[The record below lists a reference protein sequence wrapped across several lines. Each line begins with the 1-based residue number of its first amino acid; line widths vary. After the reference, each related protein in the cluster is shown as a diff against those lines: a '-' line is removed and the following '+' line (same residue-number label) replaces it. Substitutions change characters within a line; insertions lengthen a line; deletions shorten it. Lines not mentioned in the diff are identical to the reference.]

1 MKNFKRYIAFTLLF
15 TIIFSNFIEVYA
27 ATSTKTY
34 EEKIS
39 KEIISV
45 KDDEFVDVIV
55 KLKKEIDSEKIKT
68 EVKKSNPNIN
78 KDQLQ
83 KQIRKEIVDESVSLA
98 ENSQK
103 SILKFLDKNKKEG
116 SVKSYKSFF
125 IVNCVN
131 IVAKKSI
138 VIELAKRPDVE
149 EIIENKKIK
158 IERPEKNFPEAR
170 EASLSYSSKHVPWN
184 LKAIGADKAQ
194 ELTKDSSNEVVVAI
208 IDSGVDSSHPAISK
222 NYRGNDSNLSA
233 SSWYNT
239 IDGKNGAEEKP
250 FDDRGHG
257 THVCGTILGSKE
269 GSLLGVAPKTKWIAV
284 KVFDKNGDTDNTKLL
299 AAGEWILA
307 PTDAKGN
314 KHPELAPRI
323 VNNSWGGNSSDG
335 FYQDMVKKWREAG
348 IFPVFSAG
356 NVSETN
362 NGGDNSIGTPGSY
375 PEAYAVGAI
384 RKDEKVAKFSL
395 RGKSDYTNKWKPDI
409 VAPGVNILSS
419 VPGNRYEL
427 YTGTS
432 MASPH
437 VSGVVA
443 LMLQANKDLS
453 VEQIEK
459 ILNETA
465 SPLKDDYYVESPNH
479 GYGYGKVDAY
489 NAVELSMGQTKGK
502 EVNKDKMGNFSGR
515 LLARGED
522 HEKPSLD
529 HKAISAVYTIYKT
542 SFDANVKDNTGID
555 SVKLFLNCGE
565 GFKEYEMKLKRGT
578 RLDGYYNVDIPVS
591 TFNGI
596 SSGSYYI
603 ECSDIN
609 GSVTRTEE
617 YSFVVKDGVNIGYVQ
632 DFETDISGFEFGG
645 ESSLWKWGNI
655 KSDEPDK
662 KLIGT
667 GPYSDN
673 LKKDTIAVMPPIDLS
688 KTDKDAVLS
697 FRHWYDLGNSE
708 YASFDQ
714 AEVWIAEV
722 DANSSADNLDW
733 KLKRTYKNSSKGKWV
748 DEFIDL
754 SEYKGKKICLMFGLR
769 ANGGWKTK
777 GQGWYIDDIKIEEAV
792 KEIPEKPSQYLSLR
806 SQKNGSYK
814 FSFSPVKND
823 KITAYELYRS
833 DKLEGPFEC
842 VKTVKKGDINGGFG
856 KWTITLSDTPL
867 PQKGS
872 YYYYA
877 VSKIG
882 KNSSEPSK
890 IESIT
895 FTKGKE
901 FLSYNFENGKQGW
914 TSVSGSGELA
924 WDFGKLEYGDKY
936 NANFKKPTESQSL
949 GKNPGMNMWATNMDD
964 HRLPKSKY
972 SLISPTMN
980 LSTLSDAKIYYQNW
994 FGSSGKRYSDD
1005 YDTYNQDL
1013 GEIYISK
1020 DDGNSWEK
1028 IYTLNEE
1035 MLDKKGN
1042 RHTWFTDGVEIP
1054 KEYLTDKIKIK
1065 FLLDTG
1071 DDMGASSPEQ
1081 CGGWYIDDISIN
1093 TNLNKNTENSLQ
1105 TENVFENKSPF
1116 KLQNMTRASEN
1127 SSSNNGLIP
1136 LVGKIRIKETG
1147 VSVTSEA
1154 GTGKFSIKH
1163 PVGSY
1168 TAIAESEGY
1177 ASKEIPVTITNNSE
1191 LKEDIY
1197 LDKAQETTLNVK
1209 VSDEDSNPVNAN
1221 VKIYK
1226 QDDLEVLK
1234 EKDGSDISLDKILP
1248 GKYNIAVSA
1257 DGYKTY
1263 REEITIS
1270 ESKEIEIKLEK
1281 ISFQEEKNVGY
1292 TKKEPLQLAGQDEKN
1307 ITFANK
1313 ISNNKDV
1320 QVEEVTYYITKTKD
1334 VDLQNSRYRISI
1346 YDKNDIDGLP
1356 GKILYSKDL
1365 NFEKEGWNSLNISNV
1380 QVDGDFYI
1388 AFTKLSGELAFGIDD
1403 KTTDIDSVKMF
1414 NNAWIEPQTQ
1424 GSYMIGAKLR
1434 EIEDTQKAA
1443 IDKATQLVET
1453 AETEK
1458 TEDAYN
1464 EAKGKVE
1471 ALKESESKRDLQNRL
1486 VEIYKYIQAIKA
1498 IDELNGKN
1506 ISDITKAELDNAEAL
1521 INAVKD
1527 EWKKDLSDRLNSLKD
1542 KKADDGRRKEL
1553 ENYKT
1558 DAKAKVDALDKLN
1571 QDEKNAY
1578 KASIDGAENKDAIDA
1593 ILSAAQ
1599 GENANREEAKK
1610 ALLQE
1615 KEDAKAKIDLLDE
1628 LSDTEKAEA
1637 KKQIDQAEN
1646 KDAIDQIVKKA
1657 EEKNTEAGKNKVDSE
1672 RLKKAKE
1679 ELAAYM
1685 KSFNEDVVDNPAI
1698 EYQDENVKGDIKKAI
1713 KKAKDLLAKEEINQE
1728 ELEEMEKIPFKKVN
1742 GKKSGL
1748 FRDFTKKALVNFE
1761 VLGDKDQINPHNGKK
1776 YTALK
1781 DNTIK
1786 IASSL
1791 QGAGKIGDNDKFFFK
1806 LNYVKEEDFKPAN
1819 QATGLDATS
1828 TPTPKY
1834 KKQEIPKEDYE
1845 VKSVEGGYEIKINKL
1860 PSGVKIIKPIV
1871 LAKLANNTYFEN
1883 GTLVFVSQNEN
1894 PVTPGG
1900 ESPGENP
1907 ATPGGESP
1915 DKPSVDNNSY
1925 RRYRPSYPIFFAY
1938 SGSEKTKPFKPATET
1953 KVPTKI
1959 KMDSKLVIGSKKLVV
1974 TVNGVQK
1981 EALMDVEPFIS
1992 NNRTMLPIRFVAEAL
2007 GFEVDWDKANRTVV
2021 LKDKD
2026 TLVKIPVDTNQII
2039 VNGSVFE
2046 SDVKPILKN
2055 DRTMLPIANIARALG
2070 LVDGKDI
2077 IWDGTTKEV
2086 IIKRDILK

>member
-1 MKNFKRYIAFTLLF
+1 MKNFKRYVAFALLF
-15 TIIFSNFIEVYA
+15 TLIFTNFNEVYA
-27 ATSTKTY
+27 AASNKTY

-103 SILKFLDKNKKEG
+103 SILKYLDKNKKEG

-138 VIELAKRPDVE
+138 VIELAKRQDVE

-170 EASLSYSSKHVPWN
+170 EASLDNASKHVPWN

-194 ELTKDSSNEVVVAI
+194 ELTKDSNNEVVVAI

-239 IDGKNGAEEKP
+239 INGKNGAEEKP

-284 KVFDKNGDTDNTKLL
+284 KVFDKDGETDNTKLL

-307 PTDAKGN
+307 PTDANGK
-314 KHPELAPRI
+314 KHPELAPKI
-323 VNNSWGGNSSDG
+323 VNNSWGGNSSDR

-356 NVSETN
+356 NVSEVN

-395 RGKSDYTNKWKPDI
+395 RGKSDYTDKWKPDI

-465 SPLKDDYYVESPNH
+465 SPLKDDYYVDSPNH

-489 NAVELSMGQTKGK
+489 NAVELSMGQAKGK
-502 EVNKDKMGNFSGR
+502 EVNKDKMGSFSGR

-522 HEKPSLD
+522 KEKPSLD

-555 SVKLFLNCGE
+555 SVKLFLNCGKDFE
-565 GFKEYEMKLKRGT
+565 EHEMKLKRGT
-578 RLDGYYNVDIPVS
+578 RLDGYYNVDISVS
-591 TFNGI
+591 NFNGV

-609 GSVTRTEE
+609 GSKTRTEE
-617 YSFVVKDGVNIGYVQ
+617 YRFVVKDGVNIGYVQ

-655 KSDEPDK
+655 KSDELDK

-673 LKKDTIAVMPPIDLS
+673 LKKYTIAVMPPIDLS
-688 KTDKDAVLS
+688 NTNKDAVLS

-708 YASFDQ
+708 YAFFDQ

-733 KLKRTYKNSSKGKWV
+733 KLKRTYKNSSKDKWA

-769 ANGGWKTK
+769 SNGQRKTN

-792 KEIPEKPSQYLSLR
+792 KEIPEKPSKYLSLK
-806 SQKNGSYK
+806 SQKNGRYN
-814 FSFSPVKND
+814 FSFSAVKNE

-833 DKLEGPFEC
+833 KNPKGPFEC
-842 VKTVKKGDINGGFG
+842 VKTVEKGDTSGGFG
-856 KWTITLSDTPL
+856 KYTITLSDIPL

-895 FTKGKE
+895 FTEGE
-901 FLSYNFENGKQGW
+901 EILSYNFENGQQGW
-914 TSVSGSGELA
+914 TSGSGSGELA
-924 WDFGKLEYGDKY
+924 WEFGELEYGDQY
-936 NANFKKPTESQSL
+936 NANFKKPTKSQSL
-949 GKNPGMNMWATNMDD
+949 GKNPGMNMWATNMND

-980 LSTLSDAKIYYQNW
+980 LSGLSDAKLYYQNW
-994 FGSSGKRYSDD
+994 FGSSGKRYSNE

-1020 DDGNSWEK
+1020 DDGSSWEK
-1028 IYTLNEE
+1028 IYTLNED

-1054 KEYLTDKIKIK
+1054 KEYLTEKTKIK

-1071 DDMGASSPEQ
+1071 NDEGKYDPEQ

-1093 TNLNKNTENSLQ
+1093 TNLDKNTGNSLQ
-1105 TENVFENKSPF
+1105 RENVFENKSPF

-1127 SSSNNGLIP
+1127 SSSNNGRIP
-1136 LVGKIRIKETG
+1136 LVGKITIKETG

-1163 PVGSY
+1163 PLGSY
-1168 TAIAESEGY
+1168 TAIAEAEGY
-1177 ASKEIPVTITNNSE
+1177 ASKEVPVTITNNFE
-1191 LKEDIY
+1191 LKDIY

-1209 VSDEDSNPVNAN
+1209 VSDENSKPVDAN

-1234 EKDGSDISLDKILP
+1234 EGNGPNISLDKILP
-1248 GKYNIAVSA
+1248 GKYNITVSA

-1263 REEITIS
+1263 RGEITIS

-1292 TKKEPLQLAGQDEKN
+1292 TKKEPSELAGQDEKN
-1307 ITFANK
+1307 VTFANK

-1334 VDLQNSRYRISI
+1334 VDLQNSSYRISI

-1365 NFEKEGWNSLNISNV
+1365 NFEKEGWNSLKISNV
-1380 QVDGDFYI
+1380 QVDGEFYI
-1388 AFTKLSGELAFGIDD
+1388 AFTKLSGELALGIDN
-1403 KTTDIDSVKMF
+1403 KTSDIDSVKMF
-1414 NNAWIEPQTQ
+1414 NNAWIEPETQ
-1424 GSYMIGAKLR
+1424 GSYMIGAKLK

-1443 IDKATQLVET
+1443 IDKATQLVEK
-1453 AETEK
+1453 AEKEK

-1471 ALKESESKRDLQNRL
+1471 ALKESESKRDLQKRL
-1486 VEIYKYIQAIKA
+1486 VELDKYIQANKA

-1506 ISDITKAELDNAEAL
+1506 ISDITKDELDNAEAL
-1521 INAVKD
+1521 VNAVKD

-1542 KKADDGRRKEL
+1542 KKADDDRRKEEAAKALSDAKEAAINKINELDKLSAAEKTDHINNVNASKKVEEVNKALLDAQKDNAKKIIASLDKLTGEERTKAKDDIDNAVDENAINEIVKVAQATQTERQSLDEHKNQAKTKIDPLSKLSDTEKNAYKNRISEATTKEAVDKIVLEAQKDNGKKEIAAMNLLKPEEATKANEDIQNASDEATIKNIVKEAQDKQDERQLL

-1558 DAKAKVDALDKLN
+1558 DAKSKVDALDKLN
-1571 QDEKNAY
+1571 QDEKDAY
-1578 KASIDGAENKDAIDA
+1578 KARIDGAGTKEAVDAIVLDA
-1593 ILSAAQ
+1593 Q
-1599 GENANREEAKK
+1599 KDNAKK
-1610 ALLQE
+1610 KVE
-1615 KEDAKAKIDLLDE
+1615 E
-1628 LSDTEKAEA
+1628 LTKLTEEEKAEA
-1637 KKQIDQAEN
+1637 LKAINEATNEESID
-1646 KDAIDQIVKKA
+1646 
-1657 EEKNTEAGKNKVDSE
+1657 
-1672 RLKKAKE
+1672 
-1679 ELAAYM
+1679 
-1685 KSFNEDVVDNPAI
+1685 
-1698 EYQDENVKGDIKKAI
+1698 KAI
-1713 KKAKDLLAKEEINQE
+1713 KTAEASNVSLDELKAQAKDKLNNLNKLSKEEKAAITKKIDGATSKAKVIDIITEAEKENNNKVPE
-1728 ELEEMEKIPFKKVN
+1728 ET
-1742 GKKSGL
+1742 G
-1748 FRDFTKKALVNFE
+1748 
-1761 VLGDKDQINPHNGKK
+1761 KDQYPWVPPYNYNPFW
-1776 YTALK
+1776 
-1781 DNTIK
+1781 
-1786 IASSL
+1786 SL
-1791 QGAGKIGDNDKFFFK
+1791 QF
-1806 LNYVKEEDFKPAN
+1806 YTPAK
-1819 QATGLDATS
+1819 T
-1828 TPTPKY
+1828 
-1834 KKQEIPKEDYE
+1834 
-1845 VKSVEGGYEIKINKL
+1845 
-1860 PSGVKIIKPIV
+1860 
-1871 LAKLANNTYFEN
+1871 
-1883 GTLVFVSQNEN
+1883 
-1894 PVTPGG
+1894 
-1900 ESPGENP
+1900 ES
-1907 ATPGGESP
+1907 
-1915 DKPSVDNNSY
+1915 
-1925 RRYRPSYPIFFAY
+1925 
-1938 SGSEKTKPFKPATET
+1938 KPATET
-1953 KVPTKI
+1953 KAPAEV

-1974 TVNGVQK
+1974 TVDGVQK
-1981 EALMDVEPFIS
+1981 EVAMDVEPFIS

-2007 GFEVDWDKANRTVV
+2007 GFKVEWDDPTRTVI
-2021 LKDKD
+2021 LTDKD
-2026 TLVKIPVDTNQII
+2026 TVVKIPVDTNQII
-2039 VNGSVFE
+2039 VNGTVFE
-2046 SDVKPILKN
+2046 SDVKPILKSN
-2055 DRTMLPIANIARALG
+2055 RTMLPIANIARALG

-2086 IIKRDILK
+2086 TIKRETSK

>member
-335 FYQDMVKKWREAG
+335 FYQDMVKKWRESG

-522 HEKPSLD
+522 HEKPNLD

-733 KLKRTYKNSSKGKWV
+733 KLKRTYKNSSKGKWI

-994 FGSSGKRYSDD
+994 FGSSGKRGFDD
-1005 YDTYNQDL
+1005 YGSYNQDL

-1380 QVDGDFYI
+1380 QVDGEFYI
-1388 AFTKLSGELAFGIDD
+1388 AFTKLSGELAFGIDNN
-1403 KTTDIDSVKMF
+1403 TTDIDSVKMF

-1443 IDKATQLVET
+1443 IDEATKLVEK
-1453 AETEK
+1453 AEAEK
-1458 TEDAYN
+1458 TKDAYN
-1464 EAKGKVE
+1464 EAKEKVE
-1471 ALKESESKRDLQNRL
+1471 ALNTSEGKTKLKARL
-1486 VEIYKYIQAIKA
+1486 AELDKYIQADKA
-1498 IDELNGKN
+1498 IDALEGK
-1506 ISDITKAELDNAEAL
+1506 
-1521 INAVKD
+1521 
-1527 EWKKDLSDRLNSLKD
+1527 
-1542 KKADDGRRKEL
+1542 
-1553 ENYKT
+1553 
-1558 DAKAKVDALDKLN
+1558 
-1571 QDEKNAY
+1571 
-1578 KASIDGAENKDAIDA
+1578 
-1593 ILSAAQ
+1593 
-1599 GENANREEAKK
+1599 
-1610 ALLQE
+1610 
-1615 KEDAKAKIDLLDE
+1615 KIY
-1628 LSDTEKAEA
+1628 
-1637 KKQIDQAEN
+1637 
-1646 KDAIDQIVKKA
+1646 QIV
-1657 EEKNTEAGKNKVDSE
+1657 
-1672 RLKKAKE
+1672 
-1679 ELAAYM
+1679 
-1685 KSFNEDVVDNPAI
+1685 
-1698 EYQDENVKGDIKKAI
+1698 
-1713 KKAKDLLAKEEINQE
+1713 
-1728 ELEEMEKIPFKKVN
+1728 
-1742 GKKSGL
+1742 
-1748 FRDFTKKALVNFE
+1748 
-1761 VLGDKDQINPHNGKK
+1761 
-1776 YTALK
+1776 
-1781 DNTIK
+1781 
-1786 IASSL
+1786 
-1791 QGAGKIGDNDKFFFK
+1791 
-1806 LNYVKEEDFKPAN
+1806 
-1819 QATGLDATS
+1819 
-1828 TPTPKY
+1828 
-1834 KKQEIPKEDYE
+1834 
-1845 VKSVEGGYEIKINKL
+1845 
-1860 PSGVKIIKPIV
+1860 
-1871 LAKLANNTYFEN
+1871 
-1883 GTLVFVSQNEN
+1883 
-1894 PVTPGG
+1894 
-1900 ESPGENP
+1900 
-1907 ATPGGESP
+1907 
-1915 DKPSVDNNSY
+1915 
-1925 RRYRPSYPIFFAY
+1925 
-1938 SGSEKTKPFKPATET
+1938 
-1953 KVPTKI
+1953 
-1959 KMDSKLVIGSKKLVV
+1959 
-1974 TVNGVQK
+1974 
-1981 EALMDVEPFIS
+1981 
-1992 NNRTMLPIRFVAEAL
+1992 
-2007 GFEVDWDKANRTVV
+2007 
-2021 LKDKD
+2021 
-2026 TLVKIPVDTNQII
+2026 
-2039 VNGSVFE
+2039 
-2046 SDVKPILKN
+2046 
-2055 DRTMLPIANIARALG
+2055 
-2070 LVDGKDI
+2070 
-2077 IWDGTTKEV
+2077 
-2086 IIKRDILK
+2086 

>member
-1 MKNFKRYIAFTLLF
+1 FTLLF

-39 KEIISV
+39 KEIINV

-103 SILKFLDKNKKEG
+103 SILKFLDKNKKDG

-708 YASFDQ
+708 YA
-714 AEVWIAEV
+714 
-722 DANSSADNLDW
+722 
-733 KLKRTYKNSSKGKWV
+733 
-748 DEFIDL
+748 
-754 SEYKGKKICLMFGLR
+754 
-769 ANGGWKTK
+769 
-777 GQGWYIDDIKIEEAV
+777 
-792 KEIPEKPSQYLSLR
+792 
-806 SQKNGSYK
+806 
-814 FSFSPVKND
+814 
-823 KITAYELYRS
+823 
-833 DKLEGPFEC
+833 
-842 VKTVKKGDINGGFG
+842 
-856 KWTITLSDTPL
+856 
-867 PQKGS
+867 
-872 YYYYA
+872 
-877 VSKIG
+877 
-882 KNSSEPSK
+882 
-890 IESIT
+890 
-895 FTKGKE
+895 
-901 FLSYNFENGKQGW
+901 
-914 TSVSGSGELA
+914 
-924 WDFGKLEYGDKY
+924 
-936 NANFKKPTESQSL
+936 
-949 GKNPGMNMWATNMDD
+949 
-964 HRLPKSKY
+964 
-972 SLISPTMN
+972 
-980 LSTLSDAKIYYQNW
+980 
-994 FGSSGKRYSDD
+994 
-1005 YDTYNQDL
+1005 
-1013 GEIYISK
+1013 
-1020 DDGNSWEK
+1020 
-1028 IYTLNEE
+1028 
-1035 MLDKKGN
+1035 
-1042 RHTWFTDGVEIP
+1042 
-1054 KEYLTDKIKIK
+1054 
-1065 FLLDTG
+1065 
-1071 DDMGASSPEQ
+1071 
-1081 CGGWYIDDISIN
+1081 
-1093 TNLNKNTENSLQ
+1093 
-1105 TENVFENKSPF
+1105 
-1116 KLQNMTRASEN
+1116 
-1127 SSSNNGLIP
+1127 
-1136 LVGKIRIKETG
+1136 
-1147 VSVTSEA
+1147 
-1154 GTGKFSIKH
+1154 
-1163 PVGSY
+1163 
-1168 TAIAESEGY
+1168 
-1177 ASKEIPVTITNNSE
+1177 
-1191 LKEDIY
+1191 
-1197 LDKAQETTLNVK
+1197 
-1209 VSDEDSNPVNAN
+1209 
-1221 VKIYK
+1221 
-1226 QDDLEVLK
+1226 
-1234 EKDGSDISLDKILP
+1234 
-1248 GKYNIAVSA
+1248 
-1257 DGYKTY
+1257 
-1263 REEITIS
+1263 
-1270 ESKEIEIKLEK
+1270 
-1281 ISFQEEKNVGY
+1281 
-1292 TKKEPLQLAGQDEKN
+1292 
-1307 ITFANK
+1307 
-1313 ISNNKDV
+1313 
-1320 QVEEVTYYITKTKD
+1320 
-1334 VDLQNSRYRISI
+1334 
-1346 YDKNDIDGLP
+1346 
-1356 GKILYSKDL
+1356 
-1365 NFEKEGWNSLNISNV
+1365 
-1380 QVDGDFYI
+1380 
-1388 AFTKLSGELAFGIDD
+1388 
-1403 KTTDIDSVKMF
+1403 
-1414 NNAWIEPQTQ
+1414 
-1424 GSYMIGAKLR
+1424 
-1434 EIEDTQKAA
+1434 
-1443 IDKATQLVET
+1443 
-1453 AETEK
+1453 
-1458 TEDAYN
+1458 
-1464 EAKGKVE
+1464 
-1471 ALKESESKRDLQNRL
+1471 
-1486 VEIYKYIQAIKA
+1486 
-1498 IDELNGKN
+1498 
-1506 ISDITKAELDNAEAL
+1506 
-1521 INAVKD
+1521 
-1527 EWKKDLSDRLNSLKD
+1527 
-1542 KKADDGRRKEL
+1542 
-1553 ENYKT
+1553 
-1558 DAKAKVDALDKLN
+1558 
-1571 QDEKNAY
+1571 
-1578 KASIDGAENKDAIDA
+1578 
-1593 ILSAAQ
+1593 
-1599 GENANREEAKK
+1599 
-1610 ALLQE
+1610 
-1615 KEDAKAKIDLLDE
+1615 
-1628 LSDTEKAEA
+1628 
-1637 KKQIDQAEN
+1637 
-1646 KDAIDQIVKKA
+1646 
-1657 EEKNTEAGKNKVDSE
+1657 
-1672 RLKKAKE
+1672 
-1679 ELAAYM
+1679 
-1685 KSFNEDVVDNPAI
+1685 
-1698 EYQDENVKGDIKKAI
+1698 
-1713 KKAKDLLAKEEINQE
+1713 
-1728 ELEEMEKIPFKKVN
+1728 
-1742 GKKSGL
+1742 
-1748 FRDFTKKALVNFE
+1748 
-1761 VLGDKDQINPHNGKK
+1761 
-1776 YTALK
+1776 
-1781 DNTIK
+1781 
-1786 IASSL
+1786 
-1791 QGAGKIGDNDKFFFK
+1791 
-1806 LNYVKEEDFKPAN
+1806 
-1819 QATGLDATS
+1819 
-1828 TPTPKY
+1828 
-1834 KKQEIPKEDYE
+1834 
-1845 VKSVEGGYEIKINKL
+1845 
-1860 PSGVKIIKPIV
+1860 
-1871 LAKLANNTYFEN
+1871 
-1883 GTLVFVSQNEN
+1883 
-1894 PVTPGG
+1894 
-1900 ESPGENP
+1900 
-1907 ATPGGESP
+1907 
-1915 DKPSVDNNSY
+1915 
-1925 RRYRPSYPIFFAY
+1925 
-1938 SGSEKTKPFKPATET
+1938 
-1953 KVPTKI
+1953 
-1959 KMDSKLVIGSKKLVV
+1959 
-1974 TVNGVQK
+1974 
-1981 EALMDVEPFIS
+1981 
-1992 NNRTMLPIRFVAEAL
+1992 
-2007 GFEVDWDKANRTVV
+2007 
-2021 LKDKD
+2021 
-2026 TLVKIPVDTNQII
+2026 
-2039 VNGSVFE
+2039 
-2046 SDVKPILKN
+2046 
-2055 DRTMLPIANIARALG
+2055 
-2070 LVDGKDI
+2070 
-2077 IWDGTTKEV
+2077 
-2086 IIKRDILK
+2086 

>member
-125 IVNCVN
+125 IVNCIN

-269 GSLLGVAPKTKWIAV
+269 GSLLGVAPMTKWIAV

-708 YASFDQ
+708 YAFFDQ

-733 KLKRTYKNSSKGKWV
+733 KLKRTYKNSSKDKWV

-792 KEIPEKPSQYLSLR
+792 KEIPEKPSKSLSLIDK
-806 SQKNGSYK
+806 KNGRYN
-814 FSFSPVKND
+814 FSFSPVAND

-833 DKLEGPFEC
+833 KNPEGPFERI
-842 VKTVKKGDINGGFG
+842 KTVEKGDTNGGFG
-856 KWTITLSDTPL
+856 KYSITLSDIPI

-882 KNSSEPSK
+882 KNSSEPSE
-890 IESIT
+890 IQSIT

-914 TSVSGSGELA
+914 TSLSGSGELA

-1168 TAIAESEGY
+1168 TVIAESEGY

-1380 QVDGDFYI
+1380 QVDGEFYI
-1388 AFTKLSGELAFGIDD
+1388 AFTKLSGELAFGIDNN
-1403 KTTDIDSVKMF
+1403 TTDIDSVKMF

-1443 IDKATQLVET
+1443 IDEATQLVET
-1453 AETEK
+1453 AENEK
-1458 TEDAYN
+1458 TEEAYKAAL
-1464 EAKGKVE
+1464 EKVE
-1471 ALKESESKRDLQNRL
+1471 ALKDSESKTGLQERL
-1486 VEIYKYIQAIKA
+1486 VAVDKYIQADKA
-1498 IDELNGKN
+1498 IDALEGKN
-1506 ISDITKAELDNAEAL
+1506 ISEVAKEELENAEKLVNDVKAE
-1521 INAVKD
+1521 
-1527 EWKKDLSDRLNSLKD
+1527 WKEELNKRLTSLKD
-1542 KKADDGRRKEL
+1542 KKADDDSRKEEAAKALADAKKEAINKINELDKLSETEKSDHINKVKASSKVEEVNKALLDAQKDNAKNIVAGLNKL
-1553 ENYKT
+1553 EENEVTKAKGDIDRATDKNAIDDIVKAAQKTQTERQSLDEQKDEIRGKLDNLNNLTAKEKEIYNKEIDEAKTKEAIDAIVLDAQKDNAQKEIDKMNLLKPDEVTKAKDDIQNAADENKVKEIVDAAQAKQNARQELEDYKT
-1558 DAKAKVDALDKLN
+1558 DAKSKVDALNRLSQEDK
-1571 QDEKNAY
+1571 DAY
-1578 KASIDGAENKDAIDA
+1578 KARISDAETKEAIDA
-1593 ILSAAQ
+1593 VILYAQ
-1599 GENANREEAKK
+1599 KDNAKK
-1610 ALLQE
+1610 KL
-1615 KEDAKAKIDLLDE
+1615 KDLTKLNE
-1628 LSDTEKAEA
+1628 EEKAEA
-1637 KKQIDQAEN
+1637 LE
-1646 KDAIDQIVKKA
+1646 
-1657 EEKNTEAGKNKVDSE
+1657 
-1672 RLKKAKE
+1672 
-1679 ELAAYM
+1679 
-1685 KSFNEDVVDNPAI
+1685 AI
-1698 EYQDENVKGDIKKAI
+1698 EKATKESDIDKAI
-1713 KKAKDLLAKEEINQE
+1713 KTAESSNVSLDELKAQARDKLNKLNRLSKEEKADILKKIDGATSKSKVIDIITEAEKENKNKAPETGREKAPRRPRYNHNPSWELQFHSPAQTESKPVSKAKV
-1728 ELEEMEKIPFKKVN
+1728 P
-1742 GKKSGL
+1742 
-1748 FRDFTKKALVNFE
+1748 
-1761 VLGDKDQINPHNGKK
+1761 
-1776 YTALK
+1776 
-1781 DNTIK
+1781 
-1786 IASSL
+1786 
-1791 QGAGKIGDNDKFFFK
+1791 
-1806 LNYVKEEDFKPAN
+1806 
-1819 QATGLDATS
+1819 
-1828 TPTPKY
+1828 
-1834 KKQEIPKEDYE
+1834 
-1845 VKSVEGGYEIKINKL
+1845 VE
-1860 PSGVKIIKPIV
+1860 
-1871 LAKLANNTYFEN
+1871 
-1883 GTLVFVSQNEN
+1883 
-1894 PVTPGG
+1894 
-1900 ESPGENP
+1900 
-1907 ATPGGESP
+1907 
-1915 DKPSVDNNSY
+1915 
-1925 RRYRPSYPIFFAY
+1925 
-1938 SGSEKTKPFKPATET
+1938 
-1953 KVPTKI
+1953 I
-1959 KMDSKLVIGSKKLVV
+1959 KMDSKLVIGSKTLVV
-1974 TVNGVQK
+1974 TVNGVERK
-1981 EALMDVEPFIS
+1981 VEMDVEPFIS
-1992 NNRTMLPIRFVAEAL
+1992 NNRTMLPIRFVAESL
-2007 GFEVDWDKANRTVV
+2007 GFKVEWDNINRTVI
-2021 LKDKD
+2021 LTDKD

-2039 VNGSVFE
+2039 VNGKIFE
-2046 SDVKPILKN
+2046 SDVKPILKSN
-2055 DRTMLPIANIARALG
+2055 RTMLPIANIARALG

-2077 IWDGTTKEV
+2077 IWNGITKEV
-2086 IIKRDILK
+2086 IIKRETTK